1 MLAQRDLHT
10 GNEPLLGCL
19 YYDAGLCRSCVLI
32 KTPQDVQL
40 ADKQARAKELIDA
53 EQWREPSASGREAFR
68 NKVKLAVTGT
78 VSSPNLGII
87 RADGEGQDLR
97 ECPLPTPG
105 IQEATARLAQFVSE
119 CGFVPYDPRTD
130 HGVLKFVIV
139 TESAAGELMV
149 RFVAK
154 RRGVQG
160 MLFKKLERLRELVP
174 AARVVS
180 LNVQPE
186 RMAIIEGEEE
196 ILISDADV
204 LPMNLHVAGRELVL
218 NLRPQSFFQTN
229 TEAAQVLY
237 SRAVEWLGDAG
248 TAWDLYS
255 GVGGFALALA
265 SCGVHV
271 VGVETQEQA
280 VAAARKS
287 AEEMLNAEKMGNAED
302 LGNAGETRAAGDTSG
317 RAEFVAADATRW
329 AREQGVVPDAIVVNP
344 PRRGIGPELAEWI
357 EGSGVRRVL
366 YSSCNADTLAQDL
379 AVMRSY
385 RVKVSQVVDMFPHTR
400 HFEVV
405 ALLELAS

>member
-10 GNEPLLGCL
+10 GNEPLLECL

-40 ADKQARAKELIDA
+40 AGKQARAKELIDA
-53 EQWREPSASGREAFR
+53 EQWREPSASGREVFR

-139 TESAAGELMV
+139 TESPAGELMV

-237 SRAVEWLGDAG
+237 SRAVEWLDGTA
-248 TAWDLYS
+248 TAWDLYC

-265 SCGVHV
+265 SRGTDV

-280 VAAARKS
+280 VSAAQQTANDAGLPAR
-287 AEEMLNAEKMGNAED
+287 
-302 LGNAGETRAAGDTSG
+302 
-317 RAEFVAADATRW
+317 FVRADATTW
-329 AREQGVVPDAIVVNP
+329 AREQGEVPEAIIVNP
-344 PRRGIGPELAEWI
+344 PRRGIGKELAGFI
-357 EGSGVRRVL
+357 EGSGAARVL
-366 YSSCNADTLAQDL
+366 YSSCNPVTLAGDL
-379 AVMRSY
+379 AMMSSY
-385 RVKVSQVVDMFPHTR
+385 RVRLAQVVDMFPHTK
-400 HFEVV
+400 HVELI
-405 ALLELAS
+405 ALLEREI